1 MNPKKNDRSRI
12 PGGLVLAPLGILLVA
27 SVIGCWCATEYV
39 AEGFADQPELGVPWC
54 WIAGHA
60 VYQPFAYFVWLNRW
74 NAYAPHRFDLA
85 LFWIYGVV
93 LAGLFVAILFNV
105 WRARGNVAVT
115 TYGSARWANRD
126 DIERSGLIGQGG
138 VVLGVTEQGEYLTHD
153 GPEHIEV
160 TAPSRSGKGVGIVV
174 PTLLSWRGSVIVN
187 DIKGENWTLTAA
199 YRRRFGYVLA
209 FNPTSRAT
217 CRFNPLMEIRPGDN
231 EVRDAQNVCDMIV
244 DPEGKGKP
252 DHWSKEADAWLLAVI
267 LHVLYAE
274 PDKTLPGVARFLND
288 PDRSIVEALEAMLV
302 TPHLPSGPHPVVAIG
317 ARAML
322 NKSVNER
329 SGVHSTARSF
339 FSLYLDPVVAAAVS
353 ESDFRIADLM
363 QADHPMSLYLVSPP
377 SDKSRMRPLF
387 RLLLNQICRRLT
399 EALNPPANRHRLLLL
414 PDEFPSLGKL
424 DFFEDTVGFVAGYGI
439 KVLMVSQS
447 VNQIV
452 KFYGQQNTVMDSA
465 HVHVYF
471 APNTEETA
479 KKISDLLGT
488 KTEIHTQENFAG
500 HRLAPWLGHI
510 MVSRQQTAR
519 ALLTPGEVRELPPS
533 DELVIVAG
541 LPPIRAKKLRFY
553 DDPTFK
559 GCAPPTDADGRLT
572 DPYHPMNPPTNLAA
586 RPYPYGPPAP
596 APLWRISHAKP
607 AIATP
612 RTESGGEGLERTIG
626 AQTELD
632 AEAGEL
638 SADVEQD
645 ADAAASAP
653 RPGVFGF
660 DDHDR
665 HQHADP
671 DIGWNLPA

>member
-1 MNPKKNDRSRI
+1 MKQNPTHRSRI

-39 AEGFADQPELGVPWC
+39 AEGFADQPQLGTPWC

-60 VYQPFAYFVWLNRW
+60 IYQPFAYFVWLNRW

-85 LFWIYGVV
+85 LFWLYGIV
-93 LAGLFVAILFNV
+93 LAGLLIAILFNV
-105 WRARGNVAVT
+105 WRARGSAVAT
-115 TYGSARWANRD
+115 TYGSARWASHD
-126 DIERSGLIGQGG
+126 DIERSGLLGRGG
-138 VVLGVTEQGEYLTHD
+138 VVLGLTERGEYLTHD

-187 DIKGENWTLTAA
+187 DIKGENWTLTAG
-199 YRRRFGYVLA
+199 YRRQFGYVLA
-209 FNPTSRAT
+209 FNPTSRET
-217 CRFNPLMEIRPGDN
+217 CRFNPLMEVRPGDN
-231 EVRDAQNVCDMIV
+231 EVRDAQNICDMIV
-244 DPEGKGKP
+244 DPDGKGKP

-274 PDKTLPGVARFLND
+274 PDKTLGGVARFLND
-288 PDRSIVEALEAMLV
+288 PDRSIHEQLEAMLV
-302 TPHLPSGPHPVVAIG
+302 TPHLTTGPHPVVAIG

-322 NKSVNER
+322 NKSANER

-353 ESDFRIADLM
+353 ESDFRIADMM
-363 QADHPMSLYLVSPP
+363 QAKHPLSLYLVSPP
-377 SDKSRMRPLF
+377 SDKSRLRPLF

-399 EALNPPANRHRLLLL
+399 EELNPPANKHRLLLL
-414 PDEFPSLGKL
+414 PDEFPSLGRL
-424 DFFEDTVGFVAGYGI
+424 DFFEDTLGFVAGYGI
-439 KVLMVSQS
+439 KVLMVAQS

-452 KFYGQQNTVMDSA
+452 RFYGQNNTVMDGA

-500 HRLAPWLGHI
+500 HRLAPWLGHV
-510 MVSRQQTAR
+510 MVSRQHSAR
-519 ALLTPGEVRELPPS
+519 PLLTPGEVRELPS
-533 DELVIVAG
+533 TDELVIVAG

-553 DDPTFK
+553 DDPTFRP
-559 GCAPPTDADGRLT
+559 CVPPTDGNGRLT
-572 DPYHPMNPPTNLAA
+572 VREHPLNPPTDLAA
-586 RPYPYGPPAP
+586 RPYRYGPRAPTPA
-596 APLWRISHAKP
+596 WTVSHARP
-607 AIATP
+607 PGRTP
-612 RTESGGEGLERTIG
+612 THDAAGDTLERG
-626 AQTELD
+626 FARD
-632 AEAGEL
+632 AEREAERDLSVEIAAEEL
-638 SADVEQD
+638 E
-645 ADAAASAP
+645 SAP
-653 RPGVFGF
+653 PPTSVFGF

-665 HQHADP
+665 GEHADP
-671 DIGWNLPA
+671 DIGWNLPT